1 MGDYLEKAQKYLK
14 TLCDVKPN
22 RRTGSPGNREA
33 TDFFE
38 KTIREFG
45 YDIDA
50 SSFASLDFISNGAS
64 LVCKDKAYEVYVS
77 PYSLGC
83 DVSAEIITVSTVE
96 ELENTECEGK
106 ILLLRGAICEEQ
118 LMPKNFVFY
127 NPDHHQKIISL
138 LEKLKPGGI
147 ITATKKNPDLV
158 GALSPFPLIMDADFN
173 IPSVYCK
180 DTIAD
185 HLVDLSGSS
194 FRLKIDARR
203 IPSSA
208 ANIIA
213 SLNKG
218 KRAKIV
224 ITAHIDAYEDTPGAL
239 DNASGTSVML
249 LAAEM
254 LANYQGMNS
263 LEIAALNGEDH
274 YSASGQMDYLQKYSS
289 ELPGILVVINID
301 DVGYKRGKSSYSFYE
316 CTPRFEEKA
325 EDVFRKYDGLCRGK
339 QWFSGDH
346 MIFVQNQVP
355 AIAFTAELMPEL
367 MRTLTHTSADTPDK
381 IEFSKLVQV
390 AEALNTYIRSL

>member
-1 MGDYLEKAQKYLK
+1 LDDYLEKAQKYLK

-33 TDFFE
+33 TDYFE

-50 SSFASLDFISNGAS
+50 ASFASLDFINNGAS

-77 PYSLGC
+77 PYSLDC
-83 DVSAEIITVSTVE
+83 DISAEIITVATVE
-96 ELENTECEGK
+96 ELENIECEGK

-127 NPDHHQKIISL
+127 NPNHHQKIISL

-158 GALSPFPLIMDADFN
+158 GALSPFPLFMDGDFN
-173 IPSVYCK
+173 IPSVYCN
-180 DTIAD
+180 DTMAD
-185 HLVDLSGSS
+185 HLAILPGSS

-224 ITAHIDAYEDTPGAL
+224 ITAHIDAYENTPGAL
-239 DNASGTSVML
+239 DNASGTAVLL

-254 LANYQGMNS
+254 LADYQGKNS

-274 YSASGQMDYLQKYSS
+274 YSASGQMDYLKKYGS

-301 DVGYKRGKSSYSFYE
+301 IVGYKRGKSSYSFYE
-316 CTPRFEEKA
+316 CTPRFEKKA
-325 EDVFRKYDGLCRGK
+325 EDVFRKYDGLRRGE

-355 AIAFTAELMPEL
+355 AIAFTAELMPVKQ
-367 MRTLTHTSADTPDK
+367 A
-381 IEFSKLVQV
+381 VQ
-390 AEALNTYIRSL
+390 NSDRSIPMAI